1 MAKSNVVPFRKPPKA
16 GRAHDR
22 QRAGGGLLRS
32 GQNRWRKRSTTI
44 LCAAIIAV
52 GGWLAYGDAD
62 VLPGFATLAK
72 TPTTDSLSAA
82 FSICNENHRANC
94 VVDGDTF
101 RFNGE
106 KIRIADIDTP
116 ELSPPRCEA
125 ERIKGEAAKSRL
137 LTLLNAG
144 KFSLTAGFREED
156 KYGRKVRTV
165 SRAGNSLGDVL
176 IKEGLARPWDGARH
190 GWCQAGDSQPSF
202 SSTGEGQGV
211 GEREQGTVPFPHG
224 RKKGG
229 LCPSFMG

>member
-16 GRAHDR
+16 GGGRDR

-32 GQNRWRKRSTTI
+32 RRNRWRKRSTAV
-44 LCAAIIAV
+44 LCTVIIAF
-52 GGWLAYGDAD
+52 GGWLAYGGADA
-62 VLPGFATLAK
+62 LPGFATLAK

-82 FSICNENHRANC
+82 FSICDGSHRANC

-101 RFNGE
+101 WFEGQ

-144 KFSLTAGFREED
+144 KFSLAAGFRDED
-156 KYGRKVRTV
+156 KYGRKLRTV
-165 SRAGNSLGDVL
+165 FRAGNSLGDAL
-176 IKEGLARPWDGARH
+176 IKEGFARSWDGARH
-190 GWCQAGDSQPSF
+190 GWCQ
-202 SSTGEGQGV
+202 
-211 GEREQGTVPFPHG
+211 
-224 RKKGG
+224 GG
-229 LCPSFMG
+229 